1 VVLKLLWSVH
11 LSTQNPLHH
20 IGFGVVLLHML
31 TPKDHG
37 IVIVK
42 VTYIVSLK
50 CKIIFNITST
60 YITSVI
66 YGNVG
71 FLAGTI
77 ALEGPTLWQRWH
89 LISEVRPVD
98 VVDDEDSFAATWG
111 VGGVISE
118 ARGVGGGVID
128 VEGVHEVEGVIEKW
142 VVAGAREVEGGIHVW
157 RGVNELF
164 NLVGCRPCNSFSA
177 NIASWNKWLTVLYSL

>member
-1 VVLKLLWSVH
+1 VALKLLRSVH

-20 IGFGVVLLHML
+20 IGFGVVLLRIL
-31 TPKDHG
+31 TPKDLG

-42 VTYIVSLK
+42 VTCIVSLK

-77 ALEGPTLWQRWH
+77 ALEVAYSMTTVALNIRG
-89 LISEVRPVD
+89 
-98 VVDDEDSFAATWG
+98 AT
-111 VGGVISE
+111 GGC
-118 ARGVGGGVID
+118 G
-128 VEGVHEVEGVIEKW
+128 
-142 VVAGAREVEGGIHVW
+142 
-157 RGVNELF
+157 
-164 NLVGCRPCNSFSA
+164 
-177 NIASWNKWLTVLYSL
+177 